1 LEAYDM
7 TTEAA
12 VAKLMWI
19 LAQTRD
25 FDTVEKFFYAPVAQD
40 ILYSNS

>member
-1 LEAYDM
+1 M

-19 LAQTRD
+19 MGRTHD
-25 FDTVEKFFYAPVAQD
+25 FDEVEQLFYAPVAQD